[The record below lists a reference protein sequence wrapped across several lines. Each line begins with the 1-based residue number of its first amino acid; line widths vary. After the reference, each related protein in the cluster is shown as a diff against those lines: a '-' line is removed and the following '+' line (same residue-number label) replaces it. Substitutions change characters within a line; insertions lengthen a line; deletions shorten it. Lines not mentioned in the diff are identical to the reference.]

1 MADKIRAGLVIM
13 LWLIFC
19 ADWLLLF
26 LLWMQSHYYDRDSH
40 DEEEN
45 TDG

>member
-26 LLWMQSHYYDRDSH
+26 LLWMQSHYYDRDSN
-40 DEEEN
+40 EEDN
-45 TDG
+45 TDE